1 MKQTKTIFA
10 SALVLVSVGLT
21 SMVVAEGTARDGKA
35 IVRSMHGDVQYQV
48 AGGEFKKLRT
58 NMELTKDTVL
68 KSAAG
73 AEAYLQVNGFTSTV
87 KLTESTEMTLE
98 KMEQIGG
105 FVGGDSTTD
114 LKLASGTLLGS
125 VRKISANSEYK
136 VAVPNGV
143 AGIRGTDFQV
153 TVTYNGAGSFT
164 VQFTSVT
171 GQISCAVVN
180 APPGSQ
186 TTANLT
192 TGQTWTV
199 TGTVSTTGGVTTV
212 SVGTVQTAPQNV
224 IIVAQNGITQLQQVI
239 IQSTTTA
246 PPTTPPTQQ
255 PPSTTGGDSGSGS
268 STTTTPTTM

>member
-1 MKQTKTIFA
+1 
-10 SALVLVSVGLT
+10 
-21 SMVVAEGTARDGKA
+21 MVVAEGNSRDGKA
-35 IVRSMHGDVQYQV
+35 VVRSMHGDVQYQV

-98 KMEQIGG
+98 KMEQVGG
-105 FVGGDSTTD
+105 FIGGDSTTD

-153 TVTYNGAGSFT
+153 TVTFNGNNFT
-164 VQFTSVT
+164 VVFTSVT

-180 APPGSQ
+180 APPGTQS
-186 TTANLT
+186 TANLT
-192 TGQTWTV
+192 TGQSWTV
-199 TGTVSTTGGVTTV
+199 NGTVSTANGVTTV
-212 SVGTVQTAPQNV
+212 SVGTVQTAPQSV
-224 IIVAQNGITQLQQVI
+224 IIAAQTGITQLQQVI
-239 IQSTTTA
+239 VQS
-246 PPTTPPTQQ
+246 TTPPT
-255 PPSTTGGDSGSGS
+255 
-268 STTTTPTTM
+268 TTTPPPPPPNQTDGTGSGGGNGGSGNGGNGGNGGGNG